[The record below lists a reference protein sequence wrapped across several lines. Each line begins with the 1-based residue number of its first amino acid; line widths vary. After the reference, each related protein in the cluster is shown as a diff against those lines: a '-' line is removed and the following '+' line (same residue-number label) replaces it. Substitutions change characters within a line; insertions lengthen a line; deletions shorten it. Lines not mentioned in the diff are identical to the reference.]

1 MRILWITPWFGN
13 YRIPVYD
20 YLNRQTNNQFY
31 LICNSSDLSELVKG
45 KLTQTLGD
53 HVSIL
58 DSEKRLVF
66 GKEVIQLSLMPRL
79 LSNQ

>member
-45 KLTQTLGD
+45 KLTQTLGY

-58 DSEKRLVF
+58 DSEKR
-66 GKEVIQLSLMPRL
+66 
-79 LSNQ
+79 